1 MVGHMRKILVLV
13 ANVLFNYN
21 FVFRIVGVMN
31 RRWNF
36 LSSVFVAYPATK
48 DYTSAYIYQRHWHV
62 MKWTPWIG
70 GIFRQESKWG
80 LMLVIASTEEDFCHP
95 ENTGNLQT
103 LVERAERIRQLIGAS
118 QKTFAGI
125 LPGILFKKRLI
136 RETVETDITVES
148 IVKAEKN
155 VRNTEGYDENTPL
168 IILGGNGFVGR
179 RLIKRLNG
187 REVYCVDST
196 NGKTNVASWPF
207 HLKDSSA
214 IMINIS
220 RSHALAYYTNLF
232 WPGLVLL
239 NEVYPE
245 LGKDE
250 LKIITEKGCSA
261 YHVVGIQGK
270 AYPSFANAYAG
281 GIPCCAA
288 RISVD
293 MQVIVKK
300 LNYLQGQEMPQYQ

>member
-1 MVGHMRKILVLV
+1 MHCMAGHLRKILVLV
-13 ANVLFNYN
+13 VNVLFNHN
-21 FVFRIVGVMN
+21 LVFRIVGVMN
-31 RRWNF
+31 RRWGF
-36 LSSVFVAYPATK
+36 LSSVFVMYPATK
-48 DYTSAYIYQRHWHV
+48 DYTSAYLYQRHWHV
-62 MKWTPWIG
+62 TKWTPCLC
-70 GIFRQESKWG
+70 GIFRQEGKWG
-80 LMLVIASTEEDFCHP
+80 LILGITSTEEDFCHP
-95 ENTGNLQT
+95 DNTGNLQN

-136 RETVETDITVES
+136 REAVEADIAAEA
-148 IVKAEKN
+148 IVKAEKY
-155 VRNTEGYDENTPL
+155 VRKTEGYGENTPL

-196 NGKTNVASWPF
+196 NGKMNEESWPF
-207 HLKDSSA
+207 HLKGRRA
-214 IMINIS
+214 VLINIS
-220 RSHALAYYTNLF
+220 RSHALDYYTDMF

-245 LGKDE
+245 PGADE
-250 LKIITEKGCSA
+250 LKTITEKGCSA

-270 AYPSFANAYAG
+270 AYPSFPNAYTG

-288 RISVD
+288 RISED

-300 LNYLQGQEMPQYQ
+300 LN

>member
-1 MVGHMRKILVLV
+1 MHCMVGHLRKILVLV
-13 ANVLFNYN
+13 VNVIFNHN
-21 FVFRIVGVMN
+21 LVFSIVGVIN
-31 RRWNF
+31 RRCNF
-36 LSSVFVAYPATK
+36 LTSVFVMYPATK
-48 DYTSAYIYQRHWHV
+48 DYTSAYLYQRHWHV
-62 MKWTPWIG
+62 TKWAPCIC
-70 GIFRQESKWG
+70 GIFWQEDKWG
-80 LMLVIASTEEDFCHP
+80 LILGITSTEENFCHS

-103 LVERAERIRQLIGAS
+103 LAERVEHVRRLIGAS

-136 RETVETDITVES
+136 RETVESEITAEA
-148 IVKAEKN
+148 IVKAEKY
-155 VRNTEGYDENTPL
+155 VRNDAGYDENTPL

-187 REVYCVDST
+187 REIYCVDST
-196 NGKTNVASWPF
+196 NGKTNGESWPF
-207 HLKDSSA
+207 HLKERSA

-220 RSHALAYYTNLF
+220 RSHALAGYTSLF

-239 NEVYPE
+239 NEVYPAPGE
-245 LGKDE
+245 DE
-250 LKIITEKGCSA
+250 LKIITEKGCLA

-270 AYPSFANAYAG
+270 AYPSFPNAYTG

-288 RISVD
+288 RISAD

-300 LNYLQGQEMPQYQ
+300 LN